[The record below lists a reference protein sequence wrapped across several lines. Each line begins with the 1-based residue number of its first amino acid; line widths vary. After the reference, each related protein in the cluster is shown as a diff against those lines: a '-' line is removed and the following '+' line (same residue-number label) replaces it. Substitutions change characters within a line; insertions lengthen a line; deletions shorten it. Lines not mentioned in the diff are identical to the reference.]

1 MSRADRNKW
10 DARYREGAYL
20 ERTHP
25 TQLLA
30 DWLPRLPP
38 GRAFDVACG
47 AGRNALFLA
56 RNGYAVD
63 AADISAIALE
73 RARHSAADLDLDVN
87 WLQLDFD
94 TDPLPRRR
102 YDLIIMIRYVNHD
115 LVPKLLGML
124 RGGGHFVCEQH
135 LVSPHAAAGPRN
147 PAYRLQPGKLLELA
161 GDADT
166 VHYYEGL
173 VQDPDG
179 RHAALAQLIARR

>member
-124 RGGGHFVCEQH
+124 RGGGHLVCEQH
-135 LVSPHAAAGPRN
+135 LVTSHEVAGPRN
-147 PAYRLQPGKLLELA
+147 AAHRLQPGELCELA
-161 GDADT
+161 GDAEII
-166 VHYYEGL
+166 HYHEGL

>member
-1 MSRADRNKW
+1 MSRADRDKW
-10 DARYREGAYL
+10 DARYSEGAYL
-20 ERTHP
+20 KRAHP

-56 RNGYAVD
+56 RNGYTVD
-63 AADISAIALE
+63 AADISPIALE

-94 TDPLPRRR
+94 IDPLPPRR

-147 PAYRLQPGKLLELA
+147 AAYRLPPGKLLELA
-161 GDADT
+161 DDAKII
-166 VHYYEGL
+166 HYHEGL
-173 VQDPDG
+173 VLDPDG
-179 RHAALAQLIARR
+179 RRAALTQLIAQR